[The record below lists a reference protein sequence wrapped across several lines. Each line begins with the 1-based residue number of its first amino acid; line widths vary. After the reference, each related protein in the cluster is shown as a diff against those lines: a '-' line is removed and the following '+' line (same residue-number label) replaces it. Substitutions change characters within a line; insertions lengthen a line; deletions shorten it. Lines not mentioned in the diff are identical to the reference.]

1 MLSKDKNFVIQ
12 GGVKNYLGKT
22 KEVKAPKFWKSS
34 KDSPSTELV
43 YITEAE
49 KGLLLEANLHNSLD
63 NGKPNVGASGLL
75 SLDGQGDMGGSE
87 DKGTNDDGSNNP
99 GNTRSNFDYESEAYN
114 VAETKNFDYESD
126 AYNVKETN
134 NFDYETDA
142 YSNIKTTVTPQFNQD
157 GKFTGVKTDG
167 VGIVKGETYTA
178 KTIQGVMLD
187 STISDKEK
195 IATLN
200 SLQAIANSTRNSGKP
215 NVDIEG
221 KAYIQN
227 AIEVSLDSLKN
238 DSFYDD
244 LTSKMNLDASTYNDG
259 FLDAPVE
266 TFLKSS
272 IGITG
277 VNPITGAMSIIGK
290 SLMDAFKNKQALDI
304 LGFDGTKLKPNYAQ
318 VGDDGGILTNK
329 EYLLGNTLNRD
340 QINQAVPD
348 IISGG
353 DSLPD
358 SMVNSYF
365 DNVTGGSFSQ
375 SYNDIKSRLENQI
388 STSQNGKVHKDNIFY
403 DYLQKEGLLNG

>member
-1 MLSKDKNFVIQ
+1 MEKNLKAK
-12 GGVKNYLGKT
+12 VKLLQD
-22 KEVKAPKFWKSS
+22 KAPKDHF
-34 KDSPSTELV
+34 LA
-43 YITEAE
+43 YINANEA
-49 KGLLLEANLHNSLD
+49 KLL
-63 NGKPNVGASGLL
+63 KK
-75 SLDGQGDMGGSE
+75 MGGSGE
-87 DKGTNDDGSNNP
+87 MTPQGIPSFRPQDMGNAANQASSAANPGAGGGSSNNNNNNNNNN
-99 GNTRSNFDYESEAYN
+99 GGGDNRYTGTEDLETQVEIDNEIAANQKAKDQFDYEG
-114 VAETKNFDYESD
+114 
-126 AYNVKETN
+126 
-134 NFDYETDA
+134 DA
-142 YSNIKTTVTPQFNQD
+142 YSTIETTVTPQFDQN

-167 VGIVKGETYTA
+167 VGVVKGETYTA

-200 SLQAIANSTRNSGKP
+200 QLQAIANSTRNSGKP
-215 NVDIEG
+215 KVDIEG

-238 DSFYDD
+238 DKFFDD
-244 LTSKMNLDASTYNDG
+244 LTSKMDLDASTYNDS
-259 FLDAPVE
+259 FLDAPAE
-266 TFLKSS
+266 TFLKASV
-272 IGITG
+272 GLTG

-290 SLMDAFKNKQALDI
+290 SLLDSYKNKQALDI
-304 LGFDGTKLKPNYAQ
+304 LGFDGTKLKPDYGQ

-329 EYLLGNTLNRD
+329 EYLLGNTLTRD

-365 DNVTGGSFSQ
+365 DNVTSGAFSQ
-375 SYNDIKSRLENQI
+375 SYNDIKARLENQI
-388 STSQNGKVHKDNIFY
+388 RTSQNGKVHKDNIFY

>member
-1 MLSKDKNFVIQ
+1 MEKNLKAK
-12 GGVKNYLGKT
+12 VKLLQD
-22 KEVKAPKFWKSS
+22 KAPKDHF
-34 KDSPSTELV
+34 LA
-43 YITEAE
+43 YINANEA
-49 KGLLLEANLHNSLD
+49 KLL
-63 NGKPNVGASGLL
+63 KK
-75 SLDGQGDMGGSE
+75 MGGSGEMTPQGIPSFRPQDMGNAANQASSAASAGGNNNNNDNTGDGGFSNTQSIE
-87 DKGTNDDGSNNP
+87 DFNSPYDGSQDLETQVEIDNEIAANQKAKDQ
-99 GNTRSNFDYESEAYN
+99 FDYEG
-114 VAETKNFDYESD
+114 
-126 AYNVKETN
+126 
-134 NFDYETDA
+134 DA
-142 YSNIKTTVTPQFNQD
+142 YSTIKTTVTPQFDQK
-157 GKFTGVKTDG
+157 GKFIGVKTDG
-167 VGIVKGETYTA
+167 VGVVKGETYTA

-200 SLQAIANSTRNSGKP
+200 QLQAIANSTRNSGKP

-238 DSFYDD
+238 DRFYDD
-244 LTSKMNLDASTYNDG
+244 LTSKMDLDASTYNDS
-259 FLDAPVE
+259 FLDAPAE
-266 TFLKSS
+266 TFLKASV
-272 IGITG
+272 GLTG

-290 SLMDAFKNKQALDI
+290 SLLDSYKNKQALDI
-304 LGFDGTKLKPNYAQ
+304 LGFDGTKLKPDYGQ

-329 EYLLGNTLNRD
+329 EYLLGNTLTRD

-353 DSLPD
+353 NSLPD

-365 DNVTGGSFSQ
+365 DNATSGVFSQ
-375 SYNDIKSRLENQI
+375 SYNDIKARLENQI

>member
-1 MLSKDKNFVIQ
+1 MSSKNNNFVMQ

-22 KEVKAPKFWKSS
+22 KEVKAPKYWKSS

-49 KGLLLEANLHNSLD
+49 KKLLLEANLHNSLD

-99 GNTRSNFDYESEAYN
+99 GNTRSDFDYESVAYN

-126 AYNVKETN
+126 AYNVAETK

-142 YSNIKTTVTPQFNQD
+142 YSTVPTTVTPQFDQK

-167 VGIVKGETYTA
+167 VGVVKGETYTA

-200 SLQAIANSTRNSGKP
+200 QLQAIANSTRNSGKP

-238 DSFYDD
+238 DRFYDD
-244 LTSKMNLDASTYNDG
+244 LTSKMDLNASTYNDS
-259 FLDAPVE
+259 FLDAPAE
-266 TFLKSS
+266 TFLKASV
-272 IGITG
+272 GLTG

-290 SLMDAFKNKQALDI
+290 SLLDSYKNKQALDI
-304 LGFDGTKLKPNYAQ
+304 LGFDGTKLKPNYSQ

-329 EYLLGNTLNRD
+329 EYLLGNTLNSD
-340 QINQAVPD
+340 QINKAVPD

-365 DNVTGGSFSQ
+365 DNVTSGAFSQ
-375 SYNDIKSRLENQI
+375 SYNDIKARLENQI

>member
-1 MLSKDKNFVIQ
+1 MEKNLKAK
-12 GGVKNYLGKT
+12 VKLLQN
-22 KEVKAPKFWKSS
+22 KAPQDHF
-34 KDSPSTELV
+34 LA
-43 YITEAE
+43 YINANEA
-49 KGLLLEANLHNSLD
+49 KLL
-63 NGKPNVGASGLL
+63 KK
-75 SLDGQGDMGGSE
+75 MGGSGEMTPQGIPSFEPNQDFGMDTNASKGNYNNENNSNDNNNGGGDNRYSGTE
-87 DKGTNDDGSNNP
+87 DLEEQVEIDNEVAAKQKAKDQ
-99 GNTRSNFDYESEAYN
+99 FDYEG
-114 VAETKNFDYESD
+114 
-126 AYNVKETN
+126 
-134 NFDYETDA
+134 DA
-142 YSNIKTTVTPQFNQD
+142 YSDIPTTVTPQFDQK

-200 SLQAIANSTRNSGKP
+200 TLQAIANSERNSGKP
-215 NVDIEG
+215 KVDIEG

-238 DSFYDD
+238 DKFFDD
-244 LTSKMNLDASTYNDG
+244 LTSKMDLDASTYNDS
-259 FLDAPVE
+259 FLDAPAE

-277 VNPITGAMSIIGK
+277 INPITGAMSIIGK
-290 SLMDAFKNKQALDI
+290 SLLDAFKNKQALDI

-329 EYLLGNTLNRD
+329 EYLLGNTLNRN

>member
-304 LGFDGTKLKPNYAQ
+304 LGFDGTKLKANYSQ

-329 EYLLGNTLNRD
+329 EYLLGNTLDRS

-353 DSLPD
+353 NSLPD

>member
-1 MLSKDKNFVIQ
+1 MEKNLKAK
-12 GGVKNYLGKT
+12 VKLLQN
-22 KEVKAPKFWKSS
+22 KAPQDHF
-34 KDSPSTELV
+34 LA
-43 YITEAE
+43 YINANEA
-49 KGLLLEANLHNSLD
+49 KLL
-63 NGKPNVGASGLL
+63 KK
-75 SLDGQGDMGGSE
+75 MGGSGEMTPQGIPSFEPNQDFGMDTNASKGNYNNENNSNDNNNGGGEYRYDGTE
-87 DKGTNDDGSNNP
+87 DLETQVEIDNEAAAKQKAKDQ
-99 GNTRSNFDYESEAYN
+99 FDYEG
-114 VAETKNFDYESD
+114 
-126 AYNVKETN
+126 
-134 NFDYETDA
+134 DA
-142 YSNIKTTVTPQFNQD
+142 YSDIPTTVTPQFDQK

-200 SLQAIANSTRNSGKP
+200 TLQAIANSERNSGKP
-215 NVDIEG
+215 KVDIEG

-238 DSFYDD
+238 DKFFDD
-244 LTSKMNLDASTYNDG
+244 LTSKMDLDASTYNDS
-259 FLDAPVE
+259 FLDAPAE

-277 VNPITGAMSIIGK
+277 INPITGAMSIIGK
-290 SLMDAFKNKQALDI
+290 SLLDAFKNKQALDI

-353 DSLPD
+353 NSLPD

>member
-1 MLSKDKNFVIQ
+1 MEKNLKAK
-12 GGVKNYLGKT
+12 VKLLQN
-22 KEVKAPKFWKSS
+22 KAPQDHF
-34 KDSPSTELV
+34 LA
-43 YITEAE
+43 YINANEA
-49 KGLLLEANLHNSLD
+49 KLL
-63 NGKPNVGASGLL
+63 KK
-75 SLDGQGDMGGSE
+75 MGGSGEMTPQGIPSFEPNQGFGMDTNASKGNYNNENNSNDNNNGGGDNRYSGTE
-87 DKGTNDDGSNNP
+87 DLEEQVEIDNEVAAKQKAKNQ
-99 GNTRSNFDYESEAYN
+99 FDYEG
-114 VAETKNFDYESD
+114 
-126 AYNVKETN
+126 
-134 NFDYETDA
+134 DA
-142 YSNIKTTVTPQFNQD
+142 YSDIPTTVTPQFDQK

-200 SLQAIANSTRNSGKP
+200 TLQAIANSERNSGKP
-215 NVDIEG
+215 KVDIEG

-238 DSFYDD
+238 DKFFDD
-244 LTSKMNLDASTYNDG
+244 LTSKMDLEASTYNDS
-259 FLDAPVE
+259 FLDAPAE

-277 VNPITGAMSIIGK
+277 INPITGAMSIIGK
-290 SLMDAFKNKQALDI
+290 SLLDAFKNKQALDI

-329 EYLLGNTLNRD
+329 EYLLGNTLNRN

>member
-1 MLSKDKNFVIQ
+1 MEKNLKAK
-12 GGVKNYLGKT
+12 VKLLQD
-22 KEVKAPKFWKSS
+22 KAPQDHF
-34 KDSPSTELV
+34 LA
-43 YITEAE
+43 YINANEA
-49 KGLLLEANLHNSLD
+49 KLL
-63 NGKPNVGASGLL
+63 KK
-75 SLDGQGDMGGSE
+75 MGGSGEMTPQGIPSFEPNQDFGMDTNASKGNYNNENNSNDNNNGGGDNRYSGTE
-87 DKGTNDDGSNNP
+87 DLETQVEIDN
-99 GNTRSNFDYESEAYN
+99 EA
-114 VAETKNFDYESD
+114 AAKQKAKDQ
-126 AYNVKETN
+126 
-134 NFDYETDA
+134 FDYETDA
-142 YSNIKTTVTPQFNQD
+142 YSDIPTTVTPQFDQK

-200 SLQAIANSTRNSGKP
+200 TLQAIANSERNSGKP
-215 NVDIEG
+215 KVDIEG

-238 DSFYDD
+238 DKFFDD
-244 LTSKMNLDASTYNDG
+244 LTSKMDLDASTYNDS
-259 FLDAPVE
+259 FLDAPAE

-277 VNPITGAMSIIGK
+277 INPITGAMSIIGK
-290 SLMDAFKNKQALDI
+290 SLLDAFKNKQALDI

-340 QINQAVPD
+340 QINNAVPD
-348 IISGG
+348 IISPG
-353 DSLPD
+353 LPD

>member
-1 MLSKDKNFVIQ
+1 MLSKDKNFVMQ

-34 KDSPSTELV
+34 KNSPSTELV

-126 AYNVKETN
+126 AYNVEQTK

-142 YSNIKTTVTPQFNQD
+142 YSNIPTTVTPQFDQK

-167 VGIVKGETYTA
+167 VGIVKGEVYTS

-200 SLQAIANSTRNSGKP
+200 TLQAIANSTRNSGKP

-244 LTSKMNLDASTYNDG
+244 LTSKMDLDASTYNDG
-259 FLDAPVE
+259 FLDAPAE
-266 TFLKSS
+266 TFLRASV
-272 IGITG
+272 GLTG

-290 SLMDAFKNKQALDI
+290 SLMDSYKNKQALDI
-304 LGFDGTKLKPNYAQ
+304 LGFDGTKLKANYSQ

-329 EYLLGNTLNRD
+329 EYLLGNTLNRN

-353 DSLPD
+353 ANVPD

-375 SYNDIKSRLENQI
+375 SYNDIKSRLETQI

>member
-1 MLSKDKNFVIQ
+1 MSSKNNNFVMQ

-22 KEVKAPKFWKSS
+22 EEVKAPKYWKSS
-34 KDSPSTELV
+34 KNSPSTELV

-49 KGLLLEANLHNSLD
+49 KRLLLEANLHNSLD

-99 GNTRSNFDYESEAYN
+99 GNTRSDFDYESVAYN
-114 VAETKNFDYESD
+114 VAETKNFDYE
-126 AYNVKETN
+126 
-134 NFDYETDA
+134 TDA
-142 YSNIKTTVTPQFNQD
+142 YSTIKTTVTPQFDQD

-167 VGIVKGETYTA
+167 VGVVKGETYTA

-200 SLQAIANSTRNSGKP
+200 QLQAIANSTRNSGKP

-244 LTSKMNLDASTYNDG
+244 LTSKMDLDASTYNDS
-259 FLDAPVE
+259 FLDAPAE
-266 TFLKSS
+266 TFLKASV
-272 IGITG
+272 GLTG

-290 SLMDAFKNKQALDI
+290 SLLDSFKNKQALDI
-304 LGFDGTKLKPNYAQ
+304 LGFDGTKLKPNYSQ
-318 VGDDGGILTNK
+318 VGDDGGILTNT
-329 EYLLGNTLNRD
+329 EYLLGNTLNSD

-353 DSLPD
+353 NSLPD
-358 SMVNSYF
+358 SMVNNYF
-365 DNVTGGSFSQ
+365 DNATSGVFSQ
-375 SYNDIKSRLENQI
+375 SYNDIKARLENQI

>member
-1 MLSKDKNFVIQ
+1 MEKNLKAK
-12 GGVKNYLGKT
+12 VKLLQN
-22 KEVKAPKFWKSS
+22 KAPQDHF
-34 KDSPSTELV
+34 LA
-43 YITEAE
+43 YINANEA
-49 KGLLLEANLHNSLD
+49 KLL
-63 NGKPNVGASGLL
+63 KK
-75 SLDGQGDMGGSE
+75 MGGSGEMTPQGIPSFEPNQDFGMDTNASKGNYNNENNSNDNNNGGGDNRYSGTE
-87 DKGTNDDGSNNP
+87 DLEEQVEIDNEVAAKQKAKDQ
-99 GNTRSNFDYESEAYN
+99 FDYEG
-114 VAETKNFDYESD
+114 
-126 AYNVKETN
+126 
-134 NFDYETDA
+134 DA
-142 YSNIKTTVTPQFNQD
+142 YSDIPTTVTPQFDQD

-200 SLQAIANSTRNSGKP
+200 TLQAIANSARNSGKP
-215 NVDIEG
+215 KVDIEG

-238 DSFYDD
+238 DKFFDD
-244 LTSKMNLDASTYNDG
+244 LTSKMDLDASTYNDS
-259 FLDAPVE
+259 FLDAPAE

-277 VNPITGAMSIIGK
+277 INPITGAMSIIGK
-290 SLMDAFKNKQALDI
+290 SLLDAFKNKQALDI

-329 EYLLGNTLNRD
+329 EYLLGNTLNRN

>member
-1 MLSKDKNFVIQ
+1 MLSKDKNFVMQ

-49 KGLLLEANLHNSLD
+49 KGLLLKANLHNSLD

-126 AYNVKETN
+126 AYNVEQTK

-142 YSNIKTTVTPQFNQD
+142 YSNIPTTVTPQFDQK

-200 SLQAIANSTRNSGKP
+200 RLQAIANSTRNSGKP
-215 NVDIEG
+215 NVEIEG

-244 LTSKMNLDASTYNDG
+244 LTSKIDLDASTYNDS
-259 FLDAPVE
+259 FLDAPAE
-266 TFLKSS
+266 TFLRASV
-272 IGITG
+272 GLTG

-304 LGFDGTKLKPNYAQ
+304 LGFDGTKLKANYSQ

-329 EYLLGNTLNRD
+329 EYLLGNTLDRS

-353 DSLPD
+353 NSLPD